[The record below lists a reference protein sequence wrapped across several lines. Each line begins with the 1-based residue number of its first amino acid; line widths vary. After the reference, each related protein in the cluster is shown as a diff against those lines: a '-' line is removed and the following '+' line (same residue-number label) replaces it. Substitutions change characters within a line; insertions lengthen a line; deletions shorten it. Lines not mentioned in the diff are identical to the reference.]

1 MQHNLQRP
9 RLIVE
14 VLVFASS
21 PERLFAYNQ
30 YCRVSPF
37 RIRQMS
43 LNDRDT
49 HLRYRRFILAH
60 TRRAFLSSAH
70 RWPQRFSRSGDR
82 DEVAAISDPC
92 ILLQSELQINAYDRY
107 RRAKDIAEA
116 SAHPEPSAH
125 AIK

>member
-14 VLVFASS
+14 VVVFASS
-21 PERLFAYNQ
+21 PDGYLLTIRIAAFRHFVSAKCPRTIEIRTPVQAFHSRP
-30 YCRVSPF
+30 CRTGV
-37 RIRQMS
+37 
-43 LNDRDT
+43 
-49 HLRYRRFILAH
+49 
-60 TRRAFLSSAH
+60 LSSAH

-107 RRAKDIAEA
+107 RGAKDIAEA

-125 AIK
+125 TIK

>member
-1 MQHNLQRP
+1 MGGHLLNNP
-9 RLIVE
+9 
-14 VLVFASS
+14 
-21 PERLFAYNQ
+21 
-30 YCRVSPF
+30 YCRVSLF
-37 RIRQMS
+37 RIRQMA

-49 HLRYRRFILAH
+49 HSGTGVSSRPYRTGVFI
-60 TRRAFLSSAH
+60 SAH

-116 SAHPEPSAH
+116 SAIRNRTLTPSNR
-125 AIK
+125 KCNR

>member
-1 MQHNLQRP
+1 MIHQGN
-9 RLIVE
+9 E
-14 VLVFASS
+14 
-21 PERLFAYNQ
+21 EAYQ
-30 YCRVSPF
+30 AGCV
-37 RIRQMS
+37 
-43 LNDRDT
+43 
-49 HLRYRRFILAH
+49 
-60 TRRAFLSSAH
+60 

-125 AIK
+125 SIK

>member
-1 MQHNLQRP
+1 MTLDGKAADHLRPHMQHNLQRP

-21 PERLFAYNQ
+21 PERLFAYNP

-49 HLRYRRFILAH
+49 HSGTGVLFSPIPRQ
-60 TRRAFLSSAH
+60 AFSSSAH

-82 DEVAAISDPC
+82 DKVAAISDPC
-92 ILLQSELQINAYDRY
+92 ILLQSELQINAYER
-107 RRAKDIAEA
+107 
-116 SAHPEPSAH
+116 
-125 AIK
+125 

>member
-21 PERLFAYNQ
+21 PERLFAYNP

-43 LNDRDT
+43 LKDRDT
-49 HLRYRRFILAH
+49 HSGTLALIVGP
-60 TRRAFLSSAH
+60 R
-70 RWPQRFSRSGDR
+70 RFSRSGDR

-92 ILLQSELQINAYDRY
+92 ILLQSELQINAYDR
-107 RRAKDIAEA
+107 
-116 SAHPEPSAH
+116 
-125 AIK
+125 